1 MPIIPSKSNS
11 LTPPGVPAAPAA
23 PSSTPLDSVSVP
35 SPYRPLGGAPA
46 GGSVEVR
53 PGPTNGGPG
62 SRPGSGPLNPAVL
75 GARPGTGPLNPSVL
89 GPPTSSRTISTVIA
103 RPNAIDLQ
111 HRLHSKIIG
120 ELRDSVDLNDPVSLR
135 QEVERLFNRFMT
147 EEDVPLN
154 RSERGRL
161 FELVCAEIMGY
172 GPIQQLINSDAV
184 NEIMVNGPHQV
195 WVERQG
201 KITLTDINFKDDEH
215 VMRIIS
221 RIVAPLG
228 RRVDESSPMVD
239 ARLPDGSRV
248 HAIIPPLS
256 LSGPILTIRKFARVP
271 LTVED
276 LMNLGALSQQAVIFL
291 EAAVRA
297 GLNILVAGG
306 TSSGKTTLLNV
317 LSSFIPSEERII
329 TIEDAAE
336 LQLQQVHVIR
346 LESRPQ
352 SMERQNAVSIRDLVV
367 TSLRMRPDRIIVGEC
382 RDAEALDML
391 QALNTGH
398 DGCMTSVH
406 SNSPRDAISRIETMS
421 MMARAELPLR
431 AIREQI
437 SAAFD
442 LIVYM
447 ERLDDGTR
455 KVTYVSEV
463 QGFEQDT
470 ILMQDVFRREWVQ
483 RGDQQVYDL
492 IPTGIRPQVM
502 RKLEKKRIF
511 LAPDFFVVPIAPGLP
526 ARNGR

>member
-11 LTPPGVPAAPAA
+11 LTPPGVPATPAA
-23 PSSTPLDSVSVP
+23 PSSTPLDEVSMP
-35 SPYRPLGGAPA
+35 SPYRPFVGTPINGNGAASSGPA
-46 GGSVEVR
+46 
-53 PGPTNGGPG
+53 NGGPA
-62 SRPGSGPLNPAVL
+62 P
-75 GARPGTGPLNPSVL
+75 RPGTGPLNPTVL
-89 GPPTSSRTISTVIA
+89 GPPTSSRTIGALLS
-103 RPNAIDLQ
+103 RPNAVDLQ
-111 HRLHSKIIG
+111 HRLHTKIIG
-120 ELRDSVDLNDPVSLR
+120 ELRDSVDLNDAMGLR
-135 QEVERLFNRFMT
+135 QEVERLFNRFMA
-147 EEDVPLN
+147 EED
-154 RSERGRL
+154 
-161 FELVCAEIMGY
+161 
-172 GPIQQLINSDAV
+172 
-184 NEIMVNGPHQV
+184 
-195 WVERQG
+195 
-201 KITLTDINFKDDEH
+201 
-215 VMRIIS
+215 
-221 RIVAPLG
+221 
-228 RRVDESSPMVD
+228 
-239 ARLPDGSRV
+239 
-248 HAIIPPLS
+248 
-256 LSGPILTIRKFARVP
+256 VP

-297 GLNILVAGG
+297 GLNVLVAGG

-352 SMERQNAVSIRDLVV
+352 SMERQNSVTIRDLVV

-391 QALNTGH
+391 QAMNTGH
-398 DGCMTSVH
+398 DGCMTTVH

-511 LAPDFFVVPIAPGLP
+511 LAPDFFVVPIPTGMS